1 MTKSPIILGIIGKKI
16 YLTLL
21 LALIISLNNILKK
34 LISQGNSVSYINS
47 FGGSLLQ
54 MLSVFIPYIF
64 KFQGRAKI
72 SIINCSKNIIIDYSI
87 FLVIYLIIIGM
98 NKLFAYLNIQAF
110 SLSEIYIGKCFQIIF
125 YIILSIIIL
134 KSKYYIHHYISL
146 ILFCMF
152 TIINDIILG
161 NLKYITLSS
170 FLLLVPILVEDLLC
184 CYLKYLVDKKYH
196 FYWNILFFSG
206 LFTFI
211 DNIIEFSIIVGKD
224 PYNNLFSNLLEMVKK
239 NILF

>member
-1 MTKSPIILGIIGKKI
+1 
-16 YLTLL
+16 
-21 LALIISLNNILKK
+21 
-34 LISQGNSVSYINS
+34 
-47 FGGSLLQ
+47 
-54 MLSVFIPYIF
+54 
-64 KFQGRAKI
+64 
-72 SIINCSKNIIIDYSI
+72 
-87 FLVIYLIIIGM
+87 
-98 NKLFAYLNIQAF
+98 
-110 SLSEIYIGKCFQIIF
+110 
-125 YIILSIIIL
+125 
-134 KSKYYIHHYISL
+134 
-146 ILFCMF
+146 MF